1 MGKRAQVVQSV
12 LEGWLP
18 RAGCNY
24 SAVLSS
30 LPKSLINAIETYQYN
45 ERRLRDALAVLK
57 YGRSSEDRLNYSIV
71 STAVAA

>member
-1 MGKRAQVVQSV
+1 M
-12 LEGWLP
+12 
-18 RAGCNY
+18 
-24 SAVLSS
+24 LSS